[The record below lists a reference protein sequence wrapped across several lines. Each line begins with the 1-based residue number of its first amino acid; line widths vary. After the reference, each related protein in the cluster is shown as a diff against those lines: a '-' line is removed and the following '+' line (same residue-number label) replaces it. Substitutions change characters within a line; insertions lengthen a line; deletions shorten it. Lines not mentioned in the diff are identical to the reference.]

1 LITVWTERIYP
12 KIFQKGEA
20 GFIVS
25 GARKCLGDLLNKA
38 RRFIWLRVGG
48 ECPMLGNTASIVEQK
63 TIGKH
68 HGRQNKKLLEVNT
81 QYK

>member
-1 LITVWTERIYP
+1 LITVWIERIYP
-12 KIFQKGEA
+12 KIFQKGKA

-48 ECPMLGNTASIVEQK
+48 ECPMLGNTASIVERK
-63 TIGKH
+63 TIGKRR
-68 HGRQNKKLLEVNT
+68 GSQNKKLLTNNFV
-81 QYK
+81 